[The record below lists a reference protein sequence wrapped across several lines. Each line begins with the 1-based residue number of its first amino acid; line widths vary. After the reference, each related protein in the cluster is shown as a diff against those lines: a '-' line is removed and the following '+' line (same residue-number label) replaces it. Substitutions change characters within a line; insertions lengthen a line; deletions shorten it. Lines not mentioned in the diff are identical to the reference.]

1 MGKATIADVARE
13 AGVSTFTVSRALR
26 GMDHVAQETRDRVLA
41 AAKKLGYTAS
51 KSAAALASGKTH
63 RVALL
68 ARERI
73 GGWFM
78 GELLDGLY
86 DVLRSAGYDILVFR
100 AGNPAEREAFFRHL
114 PTARNADALVITGFS
129 ATQEESA
136 VLAAMGMPIVAVNSP
151 NTSFT
156 QGSLMVDDRAGEAA
170 IVRYL
175 AALGHTRLAY
185 VGRRD
190 PLLGPAAD
198 KPDQQ
203 RQWGFDMRIRG
214 YRDAVEALHLQDC
227 GHFTLD
233 LADRESAAQTAAEI
247 LSSPVRPTAVCA
259 WSDQYAVSLLQA
271 LLACGVRVPQEMS
284 VFGFDGSDYAGLV
297 GLSTLSQPARQ
308 TGRRTAE
315 MVLDLLAGRQPAQRS
330 VIIPTHLRPGVTSGP
345 APDAT
350 DADAAGGTRRS

>member
-1 MGKATIADVARE
+1 MGKATIADVAKE

-26 GMDHVAQETRDRVLA
+26 GMDHVASQTRERVIA
-41 AAKKLGYTAS
+41 AAEKLDYTAS

-68 ARERI
+68 AREAI

-86 DVLRSAGYDILVFR
+86 DVLRPADYDILVFR
-100 AGNPAEREAFFRHL
+100 AGSPAEREMFFRHL
-114 PTARNADALVITGFS
+114 PAARNADALVITGFS
-129 ATQEESA
+129 ATQKESA

-151 NTSFT
+151 NDTFT

-190 PLLGPAAD
+190 PLLRTDSGQD
-198 KPDQQ
+198 EQ
-203 RQWGFDMRIRG
+203 RRWGFDKRIRG
-214 YRDAVEALHLQDC
+214 YHDAIAALHLQDC
-227 GHFTLD
+227 GDFTLD
-233 LADRESAAQTAAEI
+233 LADKGSAAQTAAEI
-247 LSSPVRPTAVCA
+247 LASPVRPTAVCV
-259 WSDQYAVSLLQA
+259 WSDQYALSLLQA
-271 LLACGVRVPQEMS
+271 LLADGVRVPQDMS
-284 VFGFDGSDYAGLV
+284 VFGFDGSDFAQAV

-308 TGRRTAE
+308 IGRQAAS
-315 MVLDLLAGRQPAQRS
+315 MVLDLIAGHQPPQTS
-330 VIIPTHLRPGVTSGP
+330 VIIPTHLQPGVTSGP
-345 APDAT
+345 APSEEHPAEK
-350 DADAAGGTRRS
+350 